1 MQRAYAI
8 DRWWTILMTSLWHG
22 HATARGYAR
31 LASKIPPLRLIFPAA
46 SASLVADVVGVHAR
60 RLFAT
65 TYPPRELTAMWV
77 GGQIVW
83 QVQESVLAA
92 GADVARCQRPIA
104 PTHLARSLSIY
115 PTRAGAR

>member
-1 MQRAYAI
+1 
-8 DRWWTILMTSLWHG
+8 MTSPWHG
-22 HATARGYAR
+22 HATARGDAR
-31 LASKIPPLRLIFPAA
+31 LASKIQPLRLVFPAA

-60 RLFAT
+60 PLFT
-65 TYPPRELTAMWV
+65 TPYPPRDLTAVWV
-77 GGQIVW
+77 GGQLVW

-92 GADVARCQRPIA
+92 GTDVARCQRPIA